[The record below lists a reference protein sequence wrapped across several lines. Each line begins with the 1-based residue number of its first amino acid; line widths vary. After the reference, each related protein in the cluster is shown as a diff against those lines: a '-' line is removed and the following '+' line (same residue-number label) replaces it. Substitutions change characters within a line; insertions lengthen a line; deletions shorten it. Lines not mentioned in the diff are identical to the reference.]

1 MVSEFDSVF
10 LHDAVE
16 YLDFCLSV
24 LIEDEA
30 MIDGSGFTVRTFSV
44 AAG

>member
-1 MVSEFDSVF
+1 MVSEFDSV
-10 LHDAVE
+10 LLQDAVKH
-16 YLDFCLSV
+16 LDFGLSI

-44 AAG
+44 ATG